1 MHYVTPSAGRW
12 ATSSCSGCS
21 RSLTSISS
29 GSGSSSVPC
38 SLSRCLSHLHYVT
51 PHPLQDGGP
60 APVPQVCRIR
70 ILWASQRAAATHALN
85 LIPAPSPDILATHKP
100 QKSKRGSRHV
110 KCACR
115 SPPIRKTLCKTCN
128 GGSLCA
134 HGRQKT
140 WCRECGNSARCI
152 HGKQRSKC
160 SDCGGKGLC
169 QHGKVK
175 CRCSHCVTAKSSE
188 HGL

>member
-1 MHYVTPSAGRW
+1 MQPQPLPQPPALCHTTPSAERC
-12 ATSSCSGCS
+12 AT
-21 RSLTSISS
+21 TISS
-29 GSGSSSVPC
+29 GSGYSSVPC
-38 SLSRCLSHLHYVT
+38 SLSRCPSHLHYVT

-100 QKSKRGSRHV
+100 QKSKRGSRHL

-175 CRCSHCVTAKSSE
+175 CRCSHCVTAEWS
-188 HGL
+188 GL